1 MQQTRRRRRVRL
13 SPWLWVGS
21 RRERGSRDLVPD
33 RRLLP
38 EHASI
43 DEDYWRTD
51 VDVPIVFSERPA
63 LFKVISRVEEP
74 RTTCFDN
81 TYLPVLLEAFFNGA
95 LMNDQLVDP
104 VSLLIEVYYLN
115 REDATLTWPWVG
127 TSVVGSMLLF
137 WVGISIVESIMLSR
151 VGFLDWS
158 PILTVYLAVSL
169 YLFVQKK
176 TFLGWGSKERRWVM
190 DSALFTDRV
199 WAGRAPLIVLL
210 NVGRSGWVCFVC
222 VRACV
227 SGRGRSCCSRHT
239 QQVHLPTSERRCQ
252 LEQTK
257 TLNNLLNKYMPS
269 DEEQWLDCVQF
280 NKTRVCASFFILAS

>member
-1 MQQTRRRRRVRL
+1 MQQTRRRRRVQL

-81 TYLPVLLEAFFNGA
+81 TYLPVLLEAFFNGS

-104 VSLLIEVYYLN
+104 VSLLIMVLHKPRRRYFAL
-115 REDATLTWPWVG
+115 TLSWNFHCWINVT
-127 TSVVGSMLLF
+127 LLSWYF
-137 WVGISIVESIMLSR
+137 YCWINNAFKSWILGLVADLCLKTVFVNSLLGRLSLFVRSKENISR
-151 VGFLDWS
+151 VRVEGAKMSYGPRLVYRSCVGRPRTAHCFAKCRT
-158 PILTVYLAVSL
+158 ILTHSISL
-169 YLFVQKK
+169 
-176 TFLGWGSKERRWVM
+176 
-190 DSALFTDRV
+190 
-199 WAGRAPLIVLL
+199 
-210 NVGRSGWVCFVC
+210 GWVCFVC

-227 SGRGRSCCSRHT
+227 SGRGRSWYSRHT
-239 QQVHLPTSERRCQ
+239 Q
-252 LEQTK
+252 
-257 TLNNLLNKYMPS
+257 
-269 DEEQWLDCVQF
+269 
-280 NKTRVCASFFILAS
+280 

>member
-1 MQQTRRRRRVRL
+1 MQQTRRRRRRVRL

-51 VDVPIVFSERPA
+51 VDVPIVFSGRPA

-81 TYLPVLLEAFFNGA
+81 TYLPVLLEAFFNGS

-104 VSLLIEVYYLN
+104 VSLLIKVLHKPRRRYFAL
-115 REDATLTWPWVG
+115 TLSWNFYCWINVTLLSWYFHCWIINALKSWILGLVTDP
-127 TSVVGSMLLF
+127 SVSKQSL
-137 WVGISIVESIMLSR
+137 
-151 VGFLDWS
+151 
-158 PILTVYLAVSL
+158 LTVYLAASL

-210 NVGRSGWVCFVC
+210 NVGRSSLSISLTRMRLFC

-227 SGRGRSCCSRHT
+227 CQWEGA
-239 QQVHLPTSERRCQ
+239 QLLLPTHAVGTPANIRAALPTWTDENT
-252 LEQTK
+252 EQ
-257 TLNNLLNKYMPS
+257 
-269 DEEQWLDCVQF
+269 
-280 NKTRVCASFFILAS
+280 SFT